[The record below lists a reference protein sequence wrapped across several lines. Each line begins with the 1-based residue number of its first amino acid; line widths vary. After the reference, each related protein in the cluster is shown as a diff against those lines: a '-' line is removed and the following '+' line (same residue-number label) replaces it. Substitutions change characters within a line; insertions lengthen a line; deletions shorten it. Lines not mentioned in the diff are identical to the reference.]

1 MQTDTSTPT
10 TTKAATASVKSPG
23 AEHADRSR
31 RAAARAKLD
40 DALPL
45 GLDPRVIRGAFCTA
59 AMRDPNAAHLTD
71 AETMD
76 RAALA
81 LRDAAILCRSARWS
95 GTNHKAAL
103 RGFFYAP
110 ELEFPLVELLVVVDG
125 LAGLCDAPDGYKSVK
140 ELKQRL
146 DAGAVPM
153 LVPVVLHV
161 AAYVHIPPRTEAELA
176 MQGHTVAEELI
187 DLLCA
192 YFIAR
197 VEAIQKYM
205 ARLDMPNLERA
216 ARGALLTARQGRKI
230 IADGV
235 AYTLRRD

>member
-59 AMRDPNAAHLTD
+59 AMRPRAERLTG
-71 AETMD
+71 AKAMD

-95 GTNHKAAL
+95 GTDHKAAL

-110 ELEFPLVELLVVVDG
+110 ELDFPVVELLLMVDV
-125 LAGLCDAPDGYKSVK
+125 LAGLCDVRDGYKSVD

-153 LVPVVLHV
+153 LVPVIRHV
-161 AAYVHIPPRTEAELA
+161 AAYAHIPPRTEAELA
-176 MQGHTVAEELI
+176 MQGYTVAEDLI

-205 ARLDMPNLERA
+205 ARLDMPDVERA
-216 ARGALLTARQGRKI
+216 ARVALQTAQQARKI

-235 AYTLRRD
+235 AYTLREN